1 MPARFR
7 DIRRAL
13 EKLGATVTASPGGGS
28 HWHAQKDGRMYPLP
42 AGHGNNSEITDKYI
56 KGVCK
61 ALGLDEQE
69 LRKHL

>member
-1 MPARFR
+1 
-7 DIRRAL
+7 
-13 EKLGATVTASPGGGS
+13 
-28 HWHAQKDGRMYPLP
+28 MYPLP

-69 LRKHL
+69 LRKRL